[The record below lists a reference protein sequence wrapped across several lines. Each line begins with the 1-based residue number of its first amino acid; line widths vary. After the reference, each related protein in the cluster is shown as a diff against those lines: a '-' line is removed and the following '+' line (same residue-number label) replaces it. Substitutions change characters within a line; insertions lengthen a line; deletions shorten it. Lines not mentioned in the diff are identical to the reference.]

1 VTKSIQ
7 QSLVGAAE
15 RLQARSDGQAELP
28 NMYLSGIQRHHP
40 IGLPPR
46 AAGQADCGHASHGE
60 VKPYEGETQRIHQGI
75 EKRR

>member
-1 VTKSIQ
+1 
-7 QSLVGAAE
+7 
-15 RLQARSDGQAELP
+15 
-28 NMYLSGIQRHHP
+28 MYLSGIQRHHP

-46 AAGQADCGHASHGE
+46 AAGQADCGHARHSE